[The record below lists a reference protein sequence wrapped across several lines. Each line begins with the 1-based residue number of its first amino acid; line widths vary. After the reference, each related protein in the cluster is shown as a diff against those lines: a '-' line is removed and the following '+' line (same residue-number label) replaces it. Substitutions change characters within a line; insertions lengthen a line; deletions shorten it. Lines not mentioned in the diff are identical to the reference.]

1 MTESQPDSESYGTVT
16 VDSETRSLGHRE
28 SGHGPH
34 SASTLAVLHTV
45 AFNLKLPRPGV
56 MRLPG
61 RAGRRLA
68 SHSVTV
74 SD

>member
-1 MTESQPDSESYGTVT
+1 MTECQPDSESYGTVT

-28 SGHGPH
+28 SGHSPH
-34 SASTLAVLHTV
+34 SASTVLHTV
-45 AFNLKLPRPGV
+45 AFKLPRPGV